1 MGGLNEEVDSRGLSW
16 SGLSSLSS
24 LSRNKLFRIVSA
36 ILTKRKIGGYFA
48 TNKMYDVSLLDPV
61 EDHIV
66 WCISGDAFLERCEYH
81 SGGDFRVT
89 PWNMTP
95 PHGPYIRMAE
105 RLMTVLISLSGDV
118 LGNYRVTNEEQFYD
132 ASNQPITTN
141 DINDT
146 NDWSFL
152 DASFVAT
159 LRWDANG
166 QSAMNVRMDEGAMV
180 RVEKTRND
188 AACDNI
194 QIVCDAS
201 ARSID
206 AMHLSTSSPDVLTAS
221 FDYATK
227 FNANGGIVP
236 ISTLTHTLVVNDESF
251 TEYILDNSG
260 GEVIEDVSGLRSV
273 VSALIAEK
281 EFVGFSLNTVNVV
294 CKASLSLETTVSFEV
309 PLQSYFLFF

>member
-1 MGGLNEEVDSRGLSW
+1 MGGLNEEVDSLGLSW
-16 SGLSSLSS
+16 SGLSS

-36 ILTKRKIGGYFA
+36 ILTKRKIGEYFA

-61 EDHIV
+61 QDHIV
-66 WCISGDAFLERCEYH
+66 WCISGDAFLQRCEYH
-81 SGGDFRVT
+81 SGSDFRVT
-89 PWNMTP
+89 SWNITP
-95 PHGPYIRMAE
+95 PDGPYVRMAE
-105 RLMTVLISLSGDV
+105 RLMNVLISLSGDI
-118 LGNYRVTNEEQFYD
+118 LGNHPVTNEERFYD
-132 ASNQPITTN
+132 ASNQSITKN
-141 DINDT
+141 DA

-159 LRWDANG
+159 LLWGANG

-180 RVEKTRND
+180 RVKKTRND

-227 FNANGGIVP
+227 FNAAGGIVP
-236 ISTLTHTLVVNDESF
+236 ISALTHTLVVNDESF